1 MTRRDALSLLVRIAL
16 SVGLLVLL
24 IRVTPDFELHELLPD
39 WDRGTP
45 WWLAG
50 AFALTLCALL
60 LSVVRWYEVG
70 LVIGLKAGFRRY
82 LSHYLAGQFLSNF
95 VPTTVGGDVV
105 RVRRLSKDTG
115 DPPLSFASVVIER
128 LSGWV
133 VLPAISLVGFA
144 MNPGLREQGASTRV
158 ALIIAGLTL
167 LGLLL
172 LIIVAGNDTIGRLLG
187 SRTGWVEWLNSVHLG
202 LDSLRSNPRQIWR
215 VLGAGFAYQ
224 IVLLLAAACAARAMG
239 IEQVGPTALMAF
251 LPAVLIVQVLPLGI
265 GGLGVR
271 EGAFVLFFGP
281 LGVLDERSVAL
292 GFLIYLLTLT
302 TSIFGLPALIFG
314 GRSNEDTIEVPAVRV
329 GPDGVSSDGLSA
341 G

>member
-1 MTRRDALSLLVRIAL
+1 MSRKKALSLFVRIAL

-24 IRVTPDFELHELLPD
+24 IWVTPDFEVAELLPD
-39 WDRGTP
+39 WNGNTP

-50 AFALTLCALL
+50 AFVLTLCALL

-70 LVIGLKAGFRRY
+70 IVIGLAAGFRRY

-95 VPTTVGGDVV
+95 VPTTVGGDFL
-105 RVRRLSKDTG
+105 RVTRLSKDTG
-115 DPPLSFASVVIER
+115 DPPLSFASVVLER
-128 LSGWV
+128 LSGWL
-133 VLPAISLVGFA
+133 VLPAISLLGFA
-144 MNPGLREQGASTRV
+144 LNPGLRAQGASTRV
-158 ALIIAGLTL
+158 ALTIAGLTL

-172 LIIVAGNDTIGRLLG
+172 LIVVAGNETIGQRLG
-187 SRTGWVEWLNSVHLG
+187 SRTGWVEWLNAVHLG
-202 LDSLRSNPRQIWR
+202 LDSLRENPRQIWR
-215 VLGAGFAYQ
+215 ILGAGFAYQ

-281 LGVLDERSVAL
+281 LGVLDERSIAL
-292 GFLIYLLTLT
+292 GFLIYLLTLS

-314 GRSNEDTIEVPAVRV
+314 GRSNEDTIEVPAVTL
-329 GPDGVSSDGLSA
+329 G
-341 G
+341 